1 MSISPWLKTSWP
13 VRAPSLTGAA
23 LTGAAP
29 TGAAPTGAAPTGA
42 PALQYLRHGCTQT
55 SMPVRLLQLLD
66 TQG

>member
-23 LTGAAP
+23 L
-29 TGAAPTGAAPTGA
+29 TGAAPTGA

>member
-13 VRAPSLTGAA
+13 VRAPSQTGAA
-23 LTGAAP
+23 L